1 LALSA
6 PSVTYGDEQSETLS
20 VTVAPATGD
29 GVPTGT
35 VTVTSAATSVCEIS
49 LSSSGTG
56 SCTLAATRVAPG
68 LAQLTASYS
77 GDATYSSSVSTAAT
91 LTVATEP
98 TTTSLA
104 VSATRA
110 TYGAEQRATVVVKV
124 TPAYGGGPN
133 GSVTL
138 KAGSATIAVLSL
150 KAGTARYA
158 PQPTRLTVGTARL
171 VVTYSGSA
179 DFGASR
185 SAAKALVITK
195 AATTTA
201 VTLARTKVTYG
212 DESAARVSVAVR
224 PRYSGTPSGSV
235 TVKAGTITICVIR
248 LRSARGTCSPP
259 AARLSAKS
267 ARLIATYSGS
277 ADFGASSS
285 TAKTLAVAKARSTTT
300 LILSTAKVQYGSE
313 QAGKLSVAVSP
324 QYSGYLTGT
333 VAIKAGSVT
342 VAVVALR
349 SGKGSY
355 TLTSKR
361 LPAGAYTLVATYSG
375 NADYDGSTSAGRSLR
390 VSAPPTHVACYP
402 LSNEGTCYEPG
413 EFCRSS
419 DHGAHGIAGD
429 GKPIVCE
436 DNNGWR
442 WEPVS

>member
-1 LALSA
+1 
-6 PSVTYGDEQSETLS
+6 VETLS
-20 VTVAPATGD
+20 VAVAPAAGD

-35 VTVTSAATSVCEIS
+35 VTVASATISVCEIS

-77 GDATYSSSVSTAAT
+77 GDTTYSSSASTAAT

-110 TYGAEQRATVVVKV
+110 TYGAEQHVSFAVTVKA
-124 TPAYGGGPN
+124 AYGAAPG

-138 KAGSATIAVLSL
+138 KSGSATIAELPLSAGRAKYTPVPTRL
-150 KAGTARYA
+150 AAGTAHLTATFSGNADYA
-158 PQPTRLTVGTARL
+158 
-171 VVTYSGSA
+171 
-179 DFGASR
+179 AST
-185 SAAKALVITK
+185 SAAKPLAIAR

-201 VTLARTKVTYG
+201 LTLAKTEVYYG
-212 DESAARVSVAVR
+212 DESAARVSVAIR
-224 PRYSGTPSGSV
+224 PPYAGTPSGSV
-235 TVKAGTITICVIR
+235 TVKAGSAVICVIR
-248 LRSARGTCSPP
+248 LASARGTCAPP
-259 AARLSAKS
+259 ATRLPAISTK
-267 ARLIATYSGS
+267 LVATYSGS
-277 ADFGASSS
+277 VDFSASTSG
-285 TAKTLAVAKARSTTT
+285 TRALVIAKTRVATSLAVSQTR
-300 LILSTAKVQYGSE
+300 VQYGSE
-313 QAGKLSVAVSP
+313 QAAKLSVAVTP
-324 QYSGYLTGT
+324 QYAGHLTGT
-333 VAIKAGSVT
+333 VTITAGRVT
-342 VAVVALR
+342 VAVVALNY
-349 SGKGSY
+349 GKASYALSAKQLPVGGY
-355 TLTSKR
+355 TLS
-361 LPAGAYTLVATYSG
+361 ATYSG
-375 NADYDGSTSAGRSLR
+375 NADYDRSTSAGKSLT

-413 EFCRSS
+413 EFCRDR